1 MLIMPVLEMLELE
14 ALILCSIS
22 SIIFSLF
29 VAFKRR
35 DLWPFRPGFFSWV
48 IALICTNA
56 EAFAYAD
63 AFNVGEHVFYMLTA
77 VFLFLGVCVEF
88 YKIFLKDKIVVKREP
103 VQQRTWKPKENKGVG
118 V

>member
-1 MLIMPVLEMLELE
+1 MPELEMLELE
-14 ALILCSIS
+14 ALILCSIA

-29 VAFKRR
+29 VTFKRR
-35 DLWPFRPGFFSWV
+35 DMWPFIPGFFSWV

-88 YKIFLKDKIVVKREP
+88 YKTFFKGKIDVKREP
-103 VQQRTWKPKENKGVG
+103 VREKTWKPKENKGVG